1 MRWAHDRRRGSI
13 VGALLLFAGCG
24 RSDLLPGLAGSGTGG
39 TAGTS
44 GTLGAGEANGTGGD
58 RATGG
63 SAGSGATVGTGGSS
77 GGGGNTG
84 TSAAS
89 GGATEPCSTIAE
101 LPADAKPI
109 CTYTGDYANLQEVSN
124 CLNAHVTIYSDGT
137 HYYFAPTSDQ
147 LVVQCPSGAIGSGIL
162 DPDVTRGAGR
172 SLGLKDVLLWNMM
185 ENGLSGLTCD
195 VTDEFGPG
203 YSHNYVCSPNGVQ
216 ILLPNPKSDV
226 VYVLFPDPGSGHG
239 SAGYVGVF
247 NYFACSYSGPLYTNI
262 WFYPR
267 TADFLHDGT
276 AALGTQPIAC
286 SADNS
291 TYTFN
296 DLDGQRLSIT
306 FGVYMNIIRVQP

>member
-1 MRWAHDRRRGSI
+1 MRQAHDRRRGSI
-13 VGALLLFAGCG
+13 VGALLLFACCG
-24 RSDLLPGLAGSGTGG
+24 RSDLLPGLAGGGTGG

-58 RATGG
+58 RAIGG
-63 SAGSGATVGTGGSS
+63 GAGSGATVGTGGSS

-101 LPADAKPI
+101 LPADAKAI

-124 CLNAHVTIYSDGT
+124 CPNAHVTIYS
-137 HYYFAPTSDQ
+137 
-147 LVVQCPSGAIGSGIL
+147 
-162 DPDVTRGAGR
+162 
-172 SLGLKDVLLWNMM
+172 
-185 ENGLSGLTCD
+185 
-195 VTDEFGPG
+195 
-203 YSHNYVCSPNGVQ
+203 
-216 ILLPNPKSDV
+216 
-226 VYVLFPDPGSGHG
+226 
-239 SAGYVGVF
+239 
-247 NYFACSYSGPLYTNI
+247 
-262 WFYPR
+262 
-267 TADFLHDGT
+267 

-306 FGVYMNIIRVQP
+306 FGIHMNIIRVQP